1 MYAAWGWPMPVRLNE
16 IEHDATQ
23 NWPVWD
29 PVNNP
34 RDRAH
39 LMPIITPAYPAAN
52 SSYNVSHST
61 MAAMQVWAAAPA
73 SDLHDTRLAPPLSGI
88 AHGAWCGHSGMQR

>member
-1 MYAAWGWPMPVRLNE
+1 MPVRLTK
-16 IEHDATQ
+16 IEHEETM
-23 NWPVWD
+23 NHRVWD
-29 PVNNP
+29 PVNDP

-61 MAAMQVWAAAPA
+61 MAAMQVWAAALA
-73 SDLHDTRLAPPLSGI
+73 SNPHDPSLAQSLSSI
-88 AHGAWCGHSGMQR
+88 AHGGWCGHCAIQGEYRDQCDD